1 MDIKQLLVNLIAI
14 VIALTVHEYAHAF
27 VSYIL
32 GDKTVKQD
40 GRLSLNPV
48 NHLDPIGTLFI
59 VFAGMGW
66 AKPVQV
72 NTLYYKDRKKGLIY
86 TALAGPASNILLA
99 FVSMFILK
107 LLAHLL
113 GVGVVY
119 GSMGLVGALLN
130 SIIGISISLAVFN
143 MIPIPPLDGFKVF
156 QHILPRGYV
165 NTMMQYQQYAALILV
180 LAIRVVPFVDK
191 AYFML
196 ISTVYNLLD
205 ILTII

>member
-1 MDIKQLLVNLIAI
+1 M
-14 VIALTVHEYAHAF
+14 
-27 VSYIL
+27 
-32 GDKTVKQD
+32 
-40 GRLSLNPV
+40 
-48 NHLDPIGTLFI
+48 
-59 VFAGMGW
+59 
-66 AKPVQV
+66 
-72 NTLYYKDRKKGLIY
+72 
-86 TALAGPASNILLA
+86 
-99 FVSMFILK
+99 
-107 LLAHLL
+107 
-113 GVGVVY
+113 
-119 GSMGLVGALLN
+119 LN